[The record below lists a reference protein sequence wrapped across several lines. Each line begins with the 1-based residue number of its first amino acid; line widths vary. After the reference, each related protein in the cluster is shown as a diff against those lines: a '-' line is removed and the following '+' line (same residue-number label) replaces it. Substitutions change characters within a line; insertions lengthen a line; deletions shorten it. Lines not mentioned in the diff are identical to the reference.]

1 MKNKIIGIITVALVI
16 GCATPGGAVKIRP
29 PRGIAAK
36 PEGQARL
43 QRAMAKMRR
52 GEPISLVALGASIT
66 TGFQAGP
73 PETNG
78 WAGVASRW
86 WQEKAAENN
95 AEFIYRNAGVS
106 GTDSAF
112 ASIRIKDHVLAF
124 EPDVVFVE
132 FAMNDQWLSPQVR
145 KRSYE
150 GVLRQILADSERAVA
165 LVAINQRDGADKSNR
180 SEQEPI
186 GNHYQLPT
194 LAWADWQRQGDL
206 PKYFNG
212 SENIHPNTAGHAN
225 IAEGII
231 AYLDSIWNNLPPDDA
246 IPSIDIALPPPLVSD
261 EFQYVDC
268 LGWEKAAE
276 EDAVISSNSWS
287 EGSDKHNEWA
297 SRGAPQPEGWTTDKT
312 DAELQIAVKGKSVG
326 VLYAESSL
334 YRNGSA
340 WVSYPDGKTTPK
352 VPINC
357 YVSYRVGYLGWAYA
371 EVANNL
377 GAGAILHIGMGS
389 GGPPG
394 QKTNVVAVVCTG
406 VRP

>member
-1 MKNKIIGIITVALVI
+1 M
-16 GCATPGGAVKIRP
+16 
-29 PRGIAAK
+29 AAK
-36 PEGQARL
+36 PEGQLRL

-52 GEPISLVALGASIT
+52 GELISLVAVGGSIT

-78 WAGVASRW
+78 WAGVVSRW
-86 WQEKAAENN
+86 WQEKSVENN
-95 AEFIYRNAGVS
+95 AEFVYHNAGIS

-132 FAMNDQWLSPQVR
+132 FAMNDQWLSPLVR

-150 GVLRQILADSERAVA
+150 GVLRQILTDSERAVA
-165 LVAINQRDGADKSNR
+165 LVAVNQRDGADKSNR

-212 SENIHPNTAGHAN
+212 NENIHPNTAGHAN
-225 IAEGII
+225 IAEGIT
-231 AYLDSIWNNLPPDDA
+231 AYLDSIWDSLPPDDA
-246 IPSIDIALPPPLVSD
+246 IPPIDTALPLPLISD
-261 EFQYVDC
+261 EFQYVDY

-276 EDAVISSNSWS
+276 EDVIVSNNSWS
-287 EGSDKHNEWA
+287 EGSDRHNEWA

-357 YVSYRVGYLGWAYA
+357 YVSYRVGYLGWAYT

-377 GAGAILHIGMGS
+377 GEGAVLHIGMGS
-389 GGPPG
+389 GGPAG
-394 QKTNVVAVVCTG
+394 QKTNVIAVVCTG
-406 VRP
+406 VPPEK